1 MREIKVRGYAV
12 EQMVKSQWIYGF
24 GVSKCELTNGT
35 SEVILYTDSS
45 PIEVHEK
52 SVGQYTGLKEIYEG
66 DIVTVRT
73 RYGMDKGVVV
83 FKDGAFMVYWD
94 SNINFPRNGAIK
106 KYYYLNEKNKV
117 LGNIHDN
124 PELLGDS

>member
-12 EQMVKSQWIYGF
+12 ERMVNSQWLYGF

-52 SVGQYTGLKEIYEG
+52 SVGQYTGLKDKNGRDIFEG
-66 DIVTVRT
+66 D
-73 RYGMDKGVVV
+73 VVDV
-83 FKDGAFMVYWD
+83 AAEEFKHKVEWIEHEEHG
-94 SNINFPRNGAIK
+94 FPIGWGLFPNTFE
-106 KYYYLNEKNKV
+106 YEV
-117 LGNIHDN
+117 VGNIFEDARLLEE
-124 PELLGDS
+124 PE